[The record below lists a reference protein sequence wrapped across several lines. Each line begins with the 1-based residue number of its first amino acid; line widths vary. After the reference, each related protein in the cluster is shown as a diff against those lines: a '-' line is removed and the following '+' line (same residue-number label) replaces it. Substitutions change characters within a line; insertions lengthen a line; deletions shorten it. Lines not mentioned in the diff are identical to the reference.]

1 MGSIIQD
8 KTKSNLSGNGNSQ
21 ESMESIGRK
30 TTLIFIIK
38 MSLTLSSFVGFFFV
52 ARLMGPEVI
61 GIIGFA
67 LGFVGIFLQSDYGFG
82 MAHNKRISEGRDLS
96 ECLGAYTLIKSTITS
111 IMVALL
117 LLSLFF
123 WESILGHGFEDP
135 IQRDV
140 ILVILV
146 YYVLFSM
153 SDISTQT
160 FGGLRQSAKQ
170 QTPEFIGTFARM
182 PFMIF
187 VALAALG
194 VVVLALS
201 YILTGIIMLLVGFY
215 MLRKFEIKR
224 PSKSLLKSYVRF
236 AGPIAAM
243 SVITTISLNIDK
255 VFIQFFWDSAE
266 VGYFYGVQRLT
277 LIMLVISTSLTPI
290 FFPSISYYH
299 AKNAKR
305 MIKRLVAMAE
315 RYLSMVVTPMVV
327 FFIVLATPIIFILL
341 SNEFL
346 PGTQVLIWLSFYCL
360 IITLLQPYAYF
371 LAGCDKPALV
381 AKIGIFMSASNIALL
396 LIFVPNSL
404 FGIALFGYGAIGAA
418 MATTISTFMGWVM
431 LKFYSKKIAGII
443 SSKRIV
449 KHWVAGAMMG
459 AILYFLTENFWTIT
473 RIYDLFFASIL
484 GLACY
489 LGLLAL
495 MKEFRKKELLYF
507 MNILNLKKMAK
518 YIGWEL
524 RE

>member
-1 MGSIIQD
+1 MGSIIKD
-8 KTKSNLSGNGNSQ
+8 KTNNNQPGNGNSQ
-21 ESMESIGRK
+21 DSMVSIGRK
-30 TTLIFIIK
+30 TTFTFIIK
-38 MSLTLSSFVGFFFV
+38 MSLTISSFVGFFFV
-52 ARLMGPEVI
+52 ARLMGPEVV

-67 LGFVGIFLQSDYGFG
+67 LGFVGIFMASDYGFG
-82 MAHNKRISEGRDLS
+82 MAHNKRISEGRNLS
-96 ECLGAYTLIKSTITS
+96 ECLGAYVIIKSTLTS

-117 LLSLFF
+117 LLSLFV
-123 WESILGHGFEDP
+123 WESVLGHGFENH
-135 IQRDV
+135 IQKDV

-187 VALAALG
+187 VAMTALG
-194 VVVLALS
+194 VVVLASS

-224 PSKSLLKSYVRF
+224 PSKSLLKSYVHF

-243 SVITTISLNIDK
+243 SIITTISLNIDK
-255 VFIQFFWDSAE
+255 VFIQFFWNSAE

-290 FFPSISYYH
+290 FFSSISYYH
-299 AKNAKR
+299 AKKFKR
-305 MIKRLVAMAE
+305 TIKRLVTMAE

-341 SNEFL
+341 SSSFL
-346 PGTQVLIWLSFYCL
+346 PGTQILIWLSFYCL
-360 IITLLQPYAYF
+360 IITLLQPYSYF

-381 AKIGIFMSASNIALL
+381 AKIGIFMSSSNLALL

-404 FGIALFGYGAIGAA
+404 FGIKLFGYGALGAA
-418 MATTISTFMGWVM
+418 MATTISTFMGWIT
-431 LKFYSKKIAGII
+431 LKFYSRKVAGIR

-449 KHWVAGAMMG
+449 KHWVAGALMG
-459 AILYFLTENFWTIT
+459 AVLYFLTENFWTIS
-473 RIYDLFFASIL
+473 RFYDLIIASIFAL
-484 GLACY
+484 VCY
-489 LGLLAL
+489 LGFLAL

-507 MNILNLKKMAK
+507 IDILNLRKMAK
-518 YIGWEL
+518 YIGLEL